1 MNTKANCIRE
11 FCIISIAFC
20 LGMGYIYFCTCDNA
34 NKDSCHTL
42 ILRTLHRPLS
52 PCAGPG
58 ASEYGMR
65 PFGRT
70 TFGRT
75 HNKSHQRYDRF
86 IPPGPLALLATAEV
100 AAKTAAIGAGVQE
113 LASTQPCTRL
123 NMPICPSRP

>member
-1 MNTKANCIRE
+1 
-11 FCIISIAFC
+11 
-20 LGMGYIYFCTCDNA
+20 
-34 NKDSCHTL
+34 
-42 ILRTLHRPLS
+42 
-52 PCAGPG
+52 
-58 ASEYGMR
+58 MR

-113 LASTQPCTRL
+113 LASTKPRTRL
-123 NMPICPSRP
+123 NMPICPSRPTVADLLRTGSNGELELDINTPVVFPSQLMWGETGIHMMN